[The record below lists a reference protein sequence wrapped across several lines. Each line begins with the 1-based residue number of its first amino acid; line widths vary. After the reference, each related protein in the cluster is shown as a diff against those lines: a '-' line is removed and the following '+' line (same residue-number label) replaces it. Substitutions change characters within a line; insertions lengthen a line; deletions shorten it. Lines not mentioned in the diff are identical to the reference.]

1 MKAGKGVEGMSD
13 ELAQAEQFIGWMRTK
28 AHLNATAGKAARRL
42 VKRGQVYWCHFGLNV
57 GSEISKCTPRP
68 AVVIQNFAAN
78 RHSGNTIVVPVTHNK
93 SVLPCMV
100 SVQVLDEEGQTLLDG
115 QVNTSN
121 ILCVSKARLADFICT
136 LPGAKMREIDRSL
149 AISLELMKY
158 YQAEVEKY
166 EKLKRYT
173 ERVKS
178 QRNQAQDQLA
188 QVRLLTAQQEG
199 GQQEDFLEQLKKL
212 LDSGPTV

>member
-1 MKAGKGVEGMSD
+1 
-13 ELAQAEQFIGWMRTK
+13 
-28 AHLNATAGKAARRL
+28 
-42 VKRGQVYWCHFGLNV
+42 
-57 GSEISKCTPRP
+57 
-68 AVVIQNFAAN
+68 
-78 RHSGNTIVVPVTHNK
+78 
-93 SVLPCMV
+93 MV

-158 YQAEVEKY
+158 YQAEAEKY

-212 LDSGPTV
+212 LDSDPPV

>member
-1 MKAGKGVEGMSD
+1 MSD

-68 AVVIQNFAAN
+68 AVVVQNFAAN
-78 RHSGNTIVVPVTHNK
+78 RHSGNTIVAPVTHNK
-93 SVLPCMV
+93 SVLPCLVPV
-100 SVQVLDEEGQTLLDG
+100 SVADEQGNILLDG

-121 ILCVSKARLADFICT
+121 VLCVSKARLADFICA

-158 YQAEVEKY
+158 FQGEAEKY
-166 EKLKRYT
+166 EKLKQYT
-173 ERVKS
+173 ERVKG

-188 QVRLLTAQQEG
+188 QIRLLAEQAPQG
-199 GQQEDFLEQLKKL
+199 ADQAFQIFLQQLKKL
-212 LDSGPTV
+212 LDSPPTA